1 MTGEEKVAMTGWADV
16 HFAKDSSVRNMA
28 QESESRTGLSPGR
41 QKVYGGLIIGLFALA
56 IAVVLSVPFVYESQT
71 LWYKVG
77 MKKSMLRTGQMAGL
91 LALLFLFVQVL
102 LGARVKLLE
111 KVFGAAALMRYHRAN
126 GLLVCFLAFS
136 HAGLVLIPEGIT
148 NLPLGWKF
156 WPEIVGGFLLLMIL
170 ILAVS
175 SQFRQQLGLPYPGWR
190 AVHRLL
196 GYFALCLVP
205 VHVLFASESFAR
217 GVPKATLLLAL
228 AAAVSWLVQT
238 KMAARRKQQVTGK
251 K

>member
-1 MTGEEKVAMTGWADV
+1 
-16 HFAKDSSVRNMA
+16 MA
-28 QESESRTGLSPGR
+28 QDRESGAGLSPGKH
-41 QKVYGGLIIGLFALA
+41 KVYSVLIIGFFA
-56 IAVVLSVPFVYESQT
+56 IAIAAVLTVPFVYESQT

-77 MKKSMLRTGQMAGL
+77 LKKSMLRTGQMAGL

-111 KVFGAAALMRYHRAN
+111 EVFGAAALMRYHRAN
-126 GLLVCFLAFS
+126 GLLVCFLALA
-136 HAGLVLIPEGIT
+136 HASLVLIPEGIT
-148 NLPLGWKF
+148 NLPLDRKF
-156 WPEIVGGFLLLMIL
+156 WPEMVGGFLLFLIL

-175 SQFRQQLGLPYPGWR
+175 SQFRQQLGFAYQRWR

-196 GYFALCLVP
+196 GYFVLCMVP
-205 VHVLFASESFAR
+205 VHVLFVSESFAR

-228 AAAVSWLVQT
+228 AAAVSWLAQT
-238 KMAARRKQQVTGK
+238 KLAAWRKQQVARK

>member
-1 MTGEEKVAMTGWADV
+1 MHGPDTLKILV
-16 HFAKDSSVRNMA
+16 KNMA
-28 QESESRTGLSPGR
+28 QGSGSRTRLSPGR
-41 QKVYGGLIIGLFALA
+41 QKVYGGLIIGFLALA
-56 IAVVLSVPFVYESQT
+56 IAAVLSVPFVYESQT

-77 MKKSMLRTGQMAGL
+77 IDKPMLRTGQMAGL

-111 KVFGAAALMRYHRAN
+111 EVFGAAALMRCHRAN
-126 GLLVCFLAFS
+126 GLLVCFLALS

-148 NLPLGWKF
+148 NLPLAWKY
-156 WPEIVGGFLLLMIL
+156 WPEFVGGFLLLIIL
-170 ILAVS
+170 TLAVS

-190 AVHRLL
+190 TVHRLL
-196 GYFALCLVP
+196 GYFVLCLVP
-205 VHVLFASESFAR
+205 VHVLFVSESFAR

-238 KMAARRKQQVTGK
+238 KIAAWRKQQVAGK